1 MYKLVND
8 VHFKLRSDTLL
19 LYKNTPDVGERKQLR
34 AVWISYM
41 NKRKTELFHKTSN
54 IINNTHKLKRHKTKR
69 NEREEALSMTRK
81 YIFKKLTK

>member
-1 MYKLVND
+1 
-8 VHFKLRSDTLL
+8 
-19 LYKNTPDVGERKQLR
+19 
-34 AVWISYM
+34 M
-41 NKRKTELFHKTSN
+41 NKGKTELFHKTSN